1 MDWSTRINRAIDYI
15 EENLED
21 DIDLKYAAQL
31 ACCSLN
37 SFTNMFLITTGIQVR
52 EYIRRRRLS
61 LAALELQNSNEKI
74 IDIALKYGYSS
85 PTAFNR
91 AFQSQ
96 HKVSPQY
103 ARSRRIPLVTYPRIF
118 LQIKLRGD
126 IKMKVRIEKMPSFTV
141 VGIKKR
147 FETMLWSTGFL
158 ISGAIHQK
166 RFTKN

>member
-1 MDWSTRINRAIDYI
+1 MDWSMRINRAIDCI

-37 SFTNMFLITTGIQVR
+37 NFTNMFLVTTGIQVS

-61 LAALELQNSNEKI
+61 LAALELKNSNEKI

-103 ARSRRIPLVTYPRIF
+103 ARSRGVPLVTYPRIS

-126 IKMKVRIEKMPSFTV
+126 VKMKIRIEEMPSFTI

-147 FETMLWSTGFL
+147 LETTLWSTGFP
-158 ISGAIHQK
+158 IFGAIHQK
-166 RFTKN
+166 KFTKN